1 MNTRQP
7 GIGDWYRLRGELF
20 EVVAVDEA
28 DGTVEVQ
35 TFDGTLEEIDLEDW
49 HLQCSSG
56 AIESAEAPEDASG
69 SLDGDEDEGSG
80 AAYDMRGEERRL
92 RTDGIEGL
100 DLFE

>member
-7 GIGDWYRLRGELF
+7 GIGDWYRLRDELF
-20 EVVAVDEA
+20 EVVAVDDA

-35 TFDGTLEEIDLEDW
+35 TFDGTLQEFELEDW
-49 HLQCSSG
+49 HVQCSSG
-56 AIESAEAPEDASG
+56 AIQPAEAPEDTSG
-69 SLDGDEDEGSG
+69 SLDGDEADADSF
-80 AAYDMRGEERRL
+80 DLRGEERRL

>member
-7 GIGDWYRLRGELF
+7 GIGEWYRLRGELF
-20 EVVAVDEA
+20 EVVAVDDA

-35 TFDGTLEEIDLEDW
+35 TFDGTLQEFELEDW

-56 AIESAEAPEDASG
+56 AIQPAEAPEDTSG
-69 SLDGDEDEGSG
+69 SLDGDEDDATAEGFDLRS
-80 AAYDMRGEERRL
+80 EERRL

>member
-20 EVVAVDEA
+20 EVVAVDDA

-35 TFDGTLEEIDLEDW
+35 TFDGTLEEIELEDW

-56 AIESAEAPEDASG
+56 AIQPAEAPEDTSG
-69 SLDGDEDEGSG
+69 SLDGDEENSG
-80 AAYDMRGEERRL
+80 AGGEERRL